1 MKELEQAREHQF
13 LEKQKLLAEQAKQER
28 GEFLR
33 IINQQKEERE
43 QEAQIDDEKKKI
55 LYDHSQQLRS
65 QIQQNEEIKKQER
78 LDYLEEGRLVRQKM
92 AEEKRKLERIKDDKL
107 NELEHLGIVGKHRHS
122 PLVPF
127 CYFR

>member
-107 NELEHLGIVGKHRHS
+107 NELEHLGIVGKYKAE
-122 PLVPF
+122 LAKKKIE
-127 CYFR
+127 